1 MNTDYC
7 VPFETLGSCL
17 LQSEAAALEIAVAF
31 SPFQESPQ
39 PSQNSGAGQ
48 EHGGMKA
55 ERAVHSHPKDL
66 EAPGNALSQ
75 E

>member
-1 MNTDYC
+1 MDYC
-7 VPFETLGSCL
+7 APFERLGSWL
-17 LQSEAAALEIAVAF
+17 LQSETAALEITVAF
-31 SPFQESPQ
+31 SPSQESPQ

-55 ERAVHSHPKDL
+55 ERLVHSHPKDL

>member
-1 MNTDYC
+1 MGYC
-7 VPFETLGSCL
+7 APFEGLGSWL

-31 SPFQESPQ
+31 SPSQESAQ

-48 EHGGMKA
+48 EHGRMKA
-55 ERAVHSHPKDL
+55 ERVVHSHTKDL